1 MHCGRS
7 LPKQGLRQDSTFH
20 RRSSEQ
26 RKMSRCECES
36 VIHYRARRLTPAFI
50 SIACLLHQP
59 GSALAKPPNF
69 KQEKKRREDA
79 QKKKNEAKQ
88 RDNVA
93 RKEST
98 VRAPP
103 KP

>member
-1 MHCGRS
+1 MGRLIGRTDS
-7 LPKQGLRQDSTFH
+7 TTYSTFH
-20 RRSSEQ
+20 RRSCD
-26 RKMSRCECES
+26 RLKISRLES
-36 VIHYRARRLTPAFI
+36 QSVLHCPAGRVTPDFI
-50 SIACLLHQP
+50 STTCLPHYQE
-59 GSALAKPPNF
+59 SALAKPPNF

-88 RDNVA
+88 RENVA
-93 RKEST
+93 RKDNV